1 MVPRDLRTGAGIVDP
16 EGPDREVVT
25 ATLLYFM
32 ELAARCAA
40 AYTRAA
46 GRTVVRERDIL
57 RGLKL
62 QALPSTGFVQREDL
76 RENVLAYVAR
86 LREGSDS
93 DDDDDADAGGGE
105 AEAGGDAALVARMD
119 AAPAAFE
126 RWEPARGTV
135 GFHVKRA
142 IRKAEAHLL
151 ANGPS

>member
-1 MVPRDLRTGAGIVDP
+1 MVPRELRTGAGVVDP

-93 DDDDDADAGGGE
+93 DDDDADAGAGE

-119 AAPAAFE
+119 AAPADFE

-135 GFHVKRA
+135 GYHVKRA
-142 IRKAEAHLL
+142 IRKAEAHLQ
-151 ANGPS
+151 ANEPS